1 MGLRFKRNSVDKK
14 SIRENN
20 RLIGRHRRRWKWTTM
35 SWIRGSHNSDWWIE
49 KEGFW
54 LVVREKVRKRL
65 LVNKGKEKV
74 FGENEGWRRR
84 TRPLRSP
91 KGCTPCLVC
100 PFVSLAGCWRTIRYL
115 ILLFILGS
123 IFFTF
128 LLLTNLIFV
137 FKYT

>member
-1 MGLRFKRNSVDKK
+1 L
-14 SIRENN
+14 
-20 RLIGRHRRRWKWTTM
+20 
-35 SWIRGSHNSDWWIE
+35 
-49 KEGFW
+49 
-54 LVVREKVRKRL
+54 L
-65 LVNKGKEKV
+65 LVNKGERKCSEKTRV
-74 FGENEGWRRR
+74 EEEQ
-84 TRPLRSP
+84 RPLRSP
-91 KGCTPCLVC
+91 KGCSACLVC